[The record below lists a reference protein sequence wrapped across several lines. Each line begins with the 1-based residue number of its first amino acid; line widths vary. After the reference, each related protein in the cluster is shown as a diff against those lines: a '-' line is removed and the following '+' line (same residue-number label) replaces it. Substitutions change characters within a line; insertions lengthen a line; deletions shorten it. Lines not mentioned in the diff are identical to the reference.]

1 MKLKYLALL
10 CLPLG
15 LAACQTP
22 TTKPVETTPV
32 TETQTPVQ
40 LTDYVWQYQTDLSNV
55 PVTLTLHPNAN
66 KRLSVQTG
74 CNQLNGTWDSNTSQ
88 LKTLIA
94 AGTMKACSPQ
104 LMQQEQWANKF
115 FSQATFNY
123 QTSAQNPEQPIL
135 RLVNPQGQAFDFTG
149 KKTPEAKYQSE
160 GEIIFLEIA
169 PETKSCTGVV
179 PQQCLQVREIKYDN
193 GKKIQV
199 DKDWT
204 YFYDQIENF
213 KHDSNLRQIVRV
225 KRYEIKNHEQIADGS
240 KYAYVL
246 DLIVESEQ
254 IK

>member
-1 MKLKYLALL
+1 MKLKYLALI

-22 TTKPVETTPV
+22 TSKHVESTPV
-32 TETQTPVQ
+32 TETQAPVQ
-40 LTDYVWQYQTDLSNV
+40 LTDYVWQYQTELSNV
-55 PVTLTLHPNAN
+55 PVILTLHPND

-74 CNQLNGTWDSNTSQ
+74 CNQLNGTWDSNSTQ
-88 LKTLIA
+88 LKTLVA
-94 AGTMKACSPQ
+94 AGTMKACSKE
-104 LMQQEQWANKF
+104 LMQQEQWAKKF
-115 FSQATFNY
+115 FDQASFNF

-169 PETKSCTGVV
+169 PETKACTGVV

-193 GKKIQV
+193 GKKVQV

-213 KHDSNLRQIVRV
+213 KHNTNLRQIVRV
-225 KRYEIKNHEQIADGS
+225 KRYQYKDHPQVADRS
-240 KYAYVL
+240 QYAYVL
-246 DLIVESEQ
+246 DLVVESEQ
-254 IK
+254 VK